1 MDRAPAS
8 HLQSRRTGDFLIA
21 IRNYG
26 NCLGRLESR
35 ADKRILGD
43 KELDAPPQSVRQ
55 LNAVVVTEG
64 HKPFS
69 ELVREKYKCQFKP

>member
-1 MDRAPAS
+1 
-8 HLQSRRTGDFLIA
+8 
-21 IRNYG
+21 
-26 NCLGRLESR
+26 LESR

-55 LNAVVVTEG
+55 LNAAVVTEG